1 MKWELAHGKPH
12 SSNCGTVGVKLVY
25 TKSVSSEIRMQLSG
39 LKLKSPEL
47 SLVPKN
53 WNLCKMPRLD
63 TTFEFLHWLGSQ
75 NK

>member
-39 LKLKSPEL
+39 LQLKSPEL

-53 WNLCKMPRLD
+53 
-63 TTFEFLHWLGSQ
+63 
-75 NK
+75 